1 MNSPYPNV
9 RSNATAALRAMGTN
23 GIPSLLK
30 TLQRRDPI
38 LKRPFLLL
46 APKLPIWFRR
56 SFIRVFKPFDAT
68 GDRLA
73 AVNALAALGT
83 NAPVPPLLKALHD
96 PERQIAAQ
104 AATALG
110 NVGEPAV
117 PSLIGALND
126 RDGYVRSMAC
136 YALSTIGPHASEA
149 APALIQRF
157 ADSYVNIP
165 AQATYALGRIGRPA
179 LPALVEALTDENEQV
194 RGGAAKVLGNMGAA
208 AKAAVPA
215 LRERLQDNDELV
227 RAAVKEALT
236 NIEQSGAPPTG
247 VK

>member
-30 TLQRRDPI
+30 TLQRREPI

-136 YALSTIGPHASEA
+136 YALSTIGPHA
-149 APALIQRF
+149 
-157 ADSYVNIP
+157 
-165 AQATYALGRIGRPA
+165 
-179 LPALVEALTDENEQV
+179 
-194 RGGAAKVLGNMGAA
+194 
-208 AKAAVPA
+208 
-215 LRERLQDNDELV
+215 
-227 RAAVKEALT
+227 
-236 NIEQSGAPPTG
+236 
-247 VK
+247 